1 MKLVK
6 ELLAVG
12 LGFGLL
18 GLVISTA
25 FMFLSPNFKLS
36 EYHFWW
42 QVFLSSALTGAIFHL
57 ACEATSINKWY
68 CKNGNACQS

>member
-42 QVFLSSALTGAIFHL
+42 LRILPQPLCGASGPR
-57 ACEATSINKWY
+57 C
-68 CKNGNACQS
+68 GG

>member
-25 FMFLSPNFKLS
+25 FMFLSPKFKLS

-57 ACEATSINKWY
+57 VCEATNINKWY